1 MAEFKSQTREGSFKA
16 NQIQTPDEVKKL
28 QNAANRRLQGMSA
41 AQAELEKTRRVFL
54 RAQEVANSL
63 TNEGGRV
70 ASEVRRGNYQVQKD
84 GYEKDLKELI
94 RRNNLEK
101 EKKANKYK
109 LLESFSKTAF
119 NLTKGIIDEN
129 RENWLKAMNQ
139 VAITNGIDYDI
150 LNKVSQLNSEM
161 TQAEYQRTDVVQQ
174 WLEEGK
180 SQEFIDATYH
190 HLLKGGGYTNYIEN
204 AFVLKQQ
211 ALKESSAFQ
220 ATIGDDSLTPEEK
233 LLKLDQIEADL
244 VAGKKVNGQ
253 VARPEFL
260 EENYFPAIRA
270 AKKEAIRAINGEIR
284 AAVADKNKTTRIQ
297 LLTNAYLGDGTAKD
311 PKAALQIFSQN
322 NPTAKKRVETT
333 EVLANAGTLEDNIK
347 LANTKFEGPNGT
359 LITLMDYPDS
369 AAILNREIR
378 AKQRER
384 RQKVDDRA
392 RLEREVMDEEIRA
405 KIQEAYGDAD
415 SLTEQE
421 LEGIKLWAQNKYGVL
436 EQESKVIEQAA
447 KYTIEQRAI
456 PEMEEA
462 LKEYVATGNA
472 SLNGLENFGPM
483 PRSLK
488 NRYTDIINKQSRIR
502 NSKEYQDSLK
512 VFEKTIKGEINK
524 FAKYVEGGYNSAD
537 VQWYFQ
543 KQRESFIEKVTAY
556 SEVKTEAEAIR
567 LAQSEVVTSIAA
579 ELGATGAVT
588 IKGGITEYR
597 ELLAQDQTKIKQARA
612 QYKQLYEEY
621 TGKDGKKY
629 SGFVASPEGRT
640 PQGWAEFL
648 GNEVFIEATEQLQ
661 KGEPSVFFEQLG
673 QKLNPRNPMAPWE
686 AQAWIAPAI
695 DGMEAIEPPASFEA
709 IKERLTSTQ
718 RQTLFGSQSAIQ
730 DRIRVL
736 QDQLEDYSKPTRI
749 SFRGEQPTQTR
760 WQNLAIEAGFNPE
773 EARIM
778 AAIVMAE
785 SGGNATIDTVQSG
798 LDPNKTNEYSI
809 GGPQINVL
817 VHQDKLAARGFT
829 EEDMRDPLK
838 AMIIARDVYLSQ
850 GFGAWTTYDKGL
862 HNAFFSQAPAQD
874 DGLVRHH
881 RGGLTYSD
889 NTQAY
894 RDVGDL
900 LEKAKFR
907 VAEHKDFDK
916 VDPVHAEESYHYHHE
931 AFDITDHQ
939 GGDAP
944 GARAASIERTRRLKE
959 LIRSLDLFVEVIG
972 PGDYDEGR
980 WHNRKHDTHLHLGG
994 LKRPMTEEDIRLIKS
1009 LK

>member
-1 MAEFKSQTREGSFKA
+1 MAQFKSQTREGSFKA

-54 RAQEVANSL
+54 RAQEVANKL

-70 ASEVRRGNYQVQKD
+70 ASEVRRGNYQAQKD
-84 GYEKDLKELI
+84 GYEKDLTELV
-94 RRNNLEK
+94 RRNEVKNK
-101 EKKANKYK
+101 EKANKYK

-139 VAITNGIDYDI
+139 VAVTNGIDYDI
-150 LNKVSQLNSEM
+150 LNKVSQLSSEM
-161 TQAEYQRTDVVQQ
+161 TQAEYQRTDVVKQ

-211 ALKESSAFQ
+211 ALKESSAYQ
-220 ATIGDDSLTPEEK
+220 ALIGDDSLTPEEK
-233 LLKLDQIEADL
+233 LLEAERIRTDL
-244 VAGKKVNGQ
+244 VAGVKVNGKTP
-253 VARPEFL
+253 RPEFL
-260 EENYFPAIRA
+260 AENYLPAINA
-270 AKKEAIRAINGEIR
+270 AHKEAIRAINGEIR
-284 AAVADKNKTTRIQ
+284 ADVAEKNLNTRIQ
-297 LLTNAYLGDGTAKD
+297 ILTNAYLGDGTTKD
-311 PKAALQIFSQN
+311 PKALLQIFSQN
-322 NPTAKKRVETT
+322 NPTAAKRVEMTQIA
-333 EVLANAGTLEDNIK
+333 VNAGTLEDNIK

-384 RQKVDDRA
+384 RQKVDDQA

-421 LEGIKLWAQNKYGVL
+421 LEGIKLWALNRYGVL

-447 KYTIEQRAI
+447 KFTIEQRAI

-483 PRSLK
+483 PISLK
-488 NRYTDIINKQSRIR
+488 NRYTDIINKQARIR

-524 FAKYVEGGYNSAD
+524 FATYVAGGFNSAD

-567 LAQSEVVTSIAA
+567 LAQAEVVTNIAA
-579 ELGATGAVT
+579 ELGAPGAVT

-597 ELLAQDQTKIKQARA
+597 DLLAQDRVKIAQARQ
-612 QYKQLYEEY
+612 QYNQLYEDY

-629 SGFVASPEGRT
+629 PGFVASPEGRT
-640 PQGWAEFL
+640 PQGWVEFL

-695 DGMEAIEPPASFEA
+695 NGMEAIEPPASFEA

-736 QDQLEDYSKPTRI
+736 QEQLEDYNKPTRI

-817 VHQDKLAARGFT
+817 VHQEKLAARGFT

-838 AMIIARDVYLSQ
+838 AMIIARDVYVSQ
-850 GFGAWTTYDKGL
+850 GFGAWTTYNKGL

-874 DGLVRHH
+874 DGLVRHK
-881 RGGLTYSD
+881 RGGLTYID
-889 NTQAY
+889 NVEAY
-894 RDVGDL
+894 RSAGNAFQDAG
-900 LEKAKFR
+900 FR
-907 VAEHKDFDK
+907 VAEHSDFDQ
-916 VDPVHAEESYHYHHE
+916 VDNVHTEDSYHYHDE
-931 AFDITDHQ
+931 GFDITDWT

-944 GARAASIERTRRLKE
+944 GAREASIAKTGRLQR
-959 LIRSLDLFVEVIG
+959 LIESLDLFVEVIG
-972 PGDYDEGR
+972 PLSGR
-980 WHNRKHDTHLHLGG
+980 TDHATHLHLGG